1 MEMKLIY
8 YPDPRLREPGA
19 LIEKYDDS
27 IAERVKT
34 LFKMMY
40 ELDGVGLAAT
50 QVGWP
55 VQLFVVN
62 FLQGKPEGERVYW
75 NPKVGFAGDP
85 VTDMEGCLSFASL
98 SGEVPRFPEVCLE
111 ADTPQG
117 RVKEFFQGYQ
127 ARGIQHEVD
136 HLKGILYIERMD
148 SRERAQILKEFARK
162 GFRV

>member
-1 MEMKLIY
+1 MQLIY
-8 YPDPRLREPGA
+8 YPDPRLRQPGA
-19 LIEKYDDS
+19 PVEKYDDDV
-27 IAERVKT
+27 AERVKT

-62 FLQGKPEGERVYW
+62 FLGKPEGERVYW
-75 NPKVGFAGDP
+75 NPKVGFSGDP
-85 VTDMEGCLSFASL
+85 VVMEEGCLSFASL
-98 SGEVPRFPEVCLE
+98 QGDVPRFPQVYLE
-111 ADTPQG
+111 AETPNG
-117 RVKEFFQGYQ
+117 RVKEVFEGMH

-136 HLKGILYIERMD
+136 HLKGALYIDHMEPK
-148 SRERAQILKEFARK
+148 ERAYILKEFARR